1 MEKYV
6 CLILTIPY
14 VCVPDRRQCE
24 TTTIEL
30 YLQNNQKPMCELN
43 SILAGCKTNKDA
55 KSQSG
60 CQVSLNPIKPGE
72 NIQQSVNF
80 TIEAASSSLYTRA
93 IYLLTANFKF
103 SSKVRGHPKWEN
115 VMSPPVQV

>member
-1 MEKYV
+1 MGKYV

-14 VCVPDRRQCE
+14 VCVPVRGQCG

-30 YLQNNQKPMCELN
+30 YLQNNHKPMCELN
-43 SILAGCKTNKDA
+43 SILAGCNTNKDA

-80 TIEAASSSLYTRA
+80 TIEAAVSSLYTGA
-93 IYLLTANFKF
+93 NYLLTANFKF
-103 SSKVRGHPKWEN
+103 SSRVTDHPKWAN